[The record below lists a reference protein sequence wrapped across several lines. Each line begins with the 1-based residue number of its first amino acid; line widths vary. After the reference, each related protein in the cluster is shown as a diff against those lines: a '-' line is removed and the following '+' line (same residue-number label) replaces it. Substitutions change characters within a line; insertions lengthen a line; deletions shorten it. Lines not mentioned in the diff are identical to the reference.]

1 LAGDRCSASSHR
13 TTGLEGYKI
22 MNALYIYGHFIVPL
36 LFLALATLAG
46 WWSLKYDRDPGD
58 QKP

>member
-1 LAGDRCSASSHR
+1 
-13 TTGLEGYKI
+13 

-46 WWSLKYDRDPGD
+46 WWSLKHDRDPGD